1 MRGPRSVV
9 IHVRRDRRRPCRH
22 GAGPGRCGKNEPLD
36 CRILRRGQAVHGIRA
51 RCQGPAR
58 GARQGLRL
66 REPRVAGTEHAGLEV
81 RLGSITKQFTAAS
94 ILLLEERR
102 KIRLTDPVKVYL
114 PDAPAAW
121 DHITIYNLLTH
132 TSGIPDFTSF
142 PDYIPTQREPT
153 TPAQLVARFRNKP
166 LDFPPGTSWMY
177 SNSGYEVLGYLIE
190 KISGMRYKDF
200 VKQNL
205 LRPQGMN
212 ESGYDTADAVIPHRA
227 SGYTPDSDG
236 PVNAAYLDMSIPYAA
251 GGLYSTTHDLWRWE
265 RALFG
270 GRVLSASSLK
280 AMTTPFKNDYALG
293 LAVHTVD
300 GQTVIEHGGGIN
312 GFNTVLAYYP
322 ADTWTVVVLANLNG
336 SAPDE
341 IARDLAKVAI
351 ARPSCSRGS
360 ARRCR
365 SHPQSSRATS
375 EPTGSRTST

>member
-1 MRGPRSVV
+1 MDVQQFWVRG
-9 IHVRRDRRRPCRH
+9 
-22 GAGPGRCGKNEPLD
+22 
-36 CRILRRGQAVHGIRA
+36 
-51 RCQGPAR
+51 
-58 GARQGLRL
+58 
-66 REPRVAGTEHAGLEV
+66 
-81 RLGSITKQFTAAS
+81 
-94 ILLLEERR
+94 
-102 KIRLTDPVKVYL
+102 
-114 PDAPAAW
+114 
-121 DHITIYNLLTH
+121 
-132 TSGIPDFTSF
+132 
-142 PDYIPTQREPT
+142 
-153 TPAQLVARFRNKP
+153 
-166 LDFPPGTSWMY
+166 
-177 SNSGYEVLGYLIE
+177 LGYLIE

-300 GQTVIEHGGGIN
+300 GRTVIEHGGGIN

-322 ADTWTVVVLANLNG
+322 ADTLTVVVLANLNG

-341 IARDLAKVAI
+341 IARDLAKVAHGE
-351 ARPSCSRGS
+351 AVVLPGS

-365 SHPQSSRATS
+365 SHPQSSRTTWEATS
-375 EPTGSRTST
+375 SRTSK

>member
-1 MRGPRSVV
+1 MLV
-9 IHVRRDRRRPCRH
+9 
-22 GAGPGRCGKNEPLD
+22 A
-36 CRILRRGQAVHGIRA
+36 RGQRA
-51 RCQGPAR
+51 LLDKGYGYAN
-58 GARQGLRL
+58 
-66 REPRVAGTEHAGLEV
+66 LEWQV
-81 RLGSITKQFTAAS
+81 PNTPDSKFRLGSITKQFTAAS

-114 PDAPAAW
+114 PNAPAAW

-280 AMTTPFKNDYALG
+280 AMTTPFKKVRFRGADGHRRPRTDCEIPAAVRRNDSRNDSMSLREDLTLVRHLRRVPMSG
-293 LAVHTVD
+293 KLP
-300 GQTVIEHGGGIN
+300 
-312 GFNTVLAYYP
+312 GFPLTAPL
-322 ADTWTVVVLANLNG
+322 
-336 SAPDE
+336 SA
-341 IARDLAKVAI
+341 
-351 ARPSCSRGS
+351 
-360 ARRCR
+360 
-365 SHPQSSRATS
+365 
-375 EPTGSRTST
+375 